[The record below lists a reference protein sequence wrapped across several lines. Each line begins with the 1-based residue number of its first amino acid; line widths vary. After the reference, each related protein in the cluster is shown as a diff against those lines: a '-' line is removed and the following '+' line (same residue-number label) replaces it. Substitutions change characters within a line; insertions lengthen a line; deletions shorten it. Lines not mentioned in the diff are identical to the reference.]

1 VYPELKERTI
11 KEGDIFAIVCGE
23 KEPKGY
29 IHVMGLG
36 STSQEVGTPGLKCYS
51 PTRLQLEIFAR
62 MKAESDKAA
71 LEQWLLELQTQ
82 MNQKAQQGISSEE
95 PMSQHDSTL
104 HQPLVQYSFIF
115 HTKSN
120 IYPLIIIEMFDVEL
134 KVG

>member
-11 KEGDIFAIVCGE
+11 KEGDIFSVVCGE

-29 IHVMGLG
+29 IRVMGLG
-36 STSQEVGTPGLKCYS
+36 PTPQDVGTPGLKCYA
-51 PTRLQLEIFAR
+51 PTRLQMEIFAR

-71 LEQWLLELQTQ
+71 LEQQVLELHAQMEQKTQ
-82 MNQKAQQGISSEE
+82 GGPSEE
-95 PMSQHDSTL
+95 PMSQHGSTC
-104 HQPLVQYSFIF
+104 HQPGTIFFYF
-115 HTKSN
+115 HTQNN